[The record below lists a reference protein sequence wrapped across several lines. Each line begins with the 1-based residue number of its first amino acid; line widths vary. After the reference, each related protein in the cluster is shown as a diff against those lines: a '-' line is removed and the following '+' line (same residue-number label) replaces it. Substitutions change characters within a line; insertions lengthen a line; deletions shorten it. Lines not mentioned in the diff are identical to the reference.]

1 MLEDIFE
8 EITAKNAP
16 NLGKKTDI
24 QVQEA
29 QSVPSK
35 MDPKRSMLRHIIIK
49 ISKIK
54 DKEGIF
60 FFFFFFFGPYLWHV
74 EVPRLWVKLEV
85 QLLVY
90 TRATTLQDLSRVC
103 NLHHSSWKCQIL
115 NPLSKARTQTHNLM
129 VPSRIRFHCATRE
142 TPEI

>member
-16 NLGKKTDI
+16 HLGKKTDI

-60 FFFFFFFGPYLWHV
+60 FFFLFFRAIFVACGGSQAMGQTGGAAAGLYQSHNTAGSEPCLQ
-74 EVPRLWVKLEV
+74 PTP
-85 QLLVY
+85 QLMEMS
-90 TRATTLQDLSRVC
+90 D
-103 NLHHSSWKCQIL
+103 
-115 NPLSKARTQTHNLM
+115 P
-129 VPSRIRFHCATRE
+129 
-142 TPEI
+142 